1 MAMYIYQTDGDPVGF
16 RFSNFIHDMSGRP
29 LGRILGTHVYRFD
42 GTYVG
47 ELFKET
53 VVAKPV
59 PANVRPIQPIP
70 VPTAIPSPGPSY
82 RRRGLVDY
90 GFRDV
95 FHLLYEGEQ
104 TPLHLDEQ
112 MAIAAE

>member
-1 MAMYIYQTDGDPVGF
+1 MAMYIYQTDGYPVGF
-16 RFSNFIHDMSGRP
+16 QFSNCIHDLGGRP

-42 GTYVG
+42 GAYVG

-59 PANVRPIQPIP
+59 ANARPIQPVATP
-70 VPTAIPSPGPSY
+70 PAIPSPGPSF

-90 GFRDV
+90 GYRDV
-95 FHLLYEGEQ
+95 FHLLFEGEQ
-104 TPLHLDEQ
+104 TPLHLEEP